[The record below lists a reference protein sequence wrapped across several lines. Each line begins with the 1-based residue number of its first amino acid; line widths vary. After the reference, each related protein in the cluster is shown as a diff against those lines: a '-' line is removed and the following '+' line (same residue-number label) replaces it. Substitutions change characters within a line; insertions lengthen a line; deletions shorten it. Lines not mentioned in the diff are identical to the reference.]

1 MSTTRTGPAF
11 DWSGAGKD
19 LWNLTLDTARSKLID
34 VEMTGDERTV
44 SDMTDLRT
52 GNVPTNAMT
61 GSAAPQVQ
69 NAQGGGGMP
78 TNWLMIGGLV
88 AAAGAVVYMMAD

>member
-1 MSTTRTGPAF
+1 MATTRTGPAF
-11 DWSGAGKD
+11 DWSSAGKD

-52 GNVPTNAMT
+52 GNVPQNAYT

-69 NAQGGGGMP
+69 NALGQPGGQ
-78 TNWLMIGGLV
+78 NWLMIGALV
-88 AAAGAVVYMMAD
+88 AAAGAVVYIMAD

>member
-1 MSTTRTGPAF
+1 MATTRTGPSF
-11 DWSGAGKD
+11 DWGSAGKD

-44 SDMTDLRT
+44 ADMTDLRT
-52 GNVPTNAMT
+52 GNVPTNAYT

-69 NAQGGGGMP
+69 QGQAVGVS

-88 AAAGAVVYMMAD
+88 AAAGAVVYLMAD